1 MDLRDSDPKIET
13 EVRRDHAVIKV
24 DVKCAV
30 LAAIVNDIYP
40 VAAVDIV
47 GQRIGEEMKY
57 IVLRSANETVLSDSE
72 VVERVGFVRTPQVVI
87 AAGARLNPKIRD
99 NGECWGVS
107 GLFVGDFS
115 TEALTLGNHCG
126 HPAIADL
133 AYSDP
138 VNLMIWPLFCAEGS
152 DA

>member
-1 MDLRDSDPKIET
+1 MGAGVVGVGPQDGIAEARPGRILNILDLRDSDPKIET

-30 LAAIVNDIYP
+30 LAAIVNDIY
-40 VAAVDIV
+40 
-47 GQRIGEEMKY
+47 
-57 IVLRSANETVLSDSE
+57 L
-72 VVERVGFVRTPQVVI
+72 GFVRTPQVVI

>member
-1 MDLRDSDPKIET
+1 MGAGGVGVGPQDGIAEARPGRILNILDLRDSDPKIET

-30 LAAIVNDIYP
+30 LAAIVNDIY
-40 VAAVDIV
+40 
-47 GQRIGEEMKY
+47 
-57 IVLRSANETVLSDSE
+57 L
-72 VVERVGFVRTPQVVI
+72 GFVRTPQVVI

-152 DA
+152 DV

>member
-1 MDLRDSDPKIET
+1 VGAGVVGVGPQDGIAEARPGRILNILDLRDSDPKIET

-30 LAAIVNDIYP
+30 LAAIVNDIY
-40 VAAVDIV
+40 
-47 GQRIGEEMKY
+47 
-57 IVLRSANETVLSDSE
+57 L
-72 VVERVGFVRTPQVVI
+72 GFVRTPQVVI